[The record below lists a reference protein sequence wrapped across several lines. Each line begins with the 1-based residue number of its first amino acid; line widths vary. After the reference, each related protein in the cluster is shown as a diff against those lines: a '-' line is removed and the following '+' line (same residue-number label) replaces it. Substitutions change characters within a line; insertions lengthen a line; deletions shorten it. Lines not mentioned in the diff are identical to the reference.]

1 MKGYSSWVLG
11 SQLGGVFLTPTRV
24 IAAQIR
30 AWNVTSIALLFM
42 CDMTRAWPSYFRYNR
57 FSNISVILEFQ
68 SGKFPIQMMK
78 AVMVSGFFF
87 FNMTEKVP
95 LSPWIFCVSLIED
108 PWQILDV
115 EIINLLIKVNT
126 LNWPNWSLY
135 ARGLICAFLLKIV
148 SAFLLQSSTEYIQ
161 LLFNSCSTREM
172 SSADS
177 SLHRQWMQK

>member
-30 AWNVTSIALLFM
+30 AWNITSIALLFM

-135 ARGLICAFLLKIV
+135 ARGLICAFFEV
-148 SAFLLQSSTEYIQ
+148 Y
-161 LLFNSCSTREM
+161 
-172 SSADS
+172 
-177 SLHRQWMQK
+177 